1 MAGTSGVSDLTQ
13 SVDDLLA
20 TQTEKKIKYR
30 GSSELGKEE
39 FLKLLVCQLQNQDP
53 LNPQDDT
60 EFISQLAQFS
70 SLEQMTNM
78 NTTLSNNVAYSLVG
92 KEVIVRTVDA
102 TGKVTEDRGLVDY
115 VEIQNGEAMLSV
127 NGKKYSIDD
136 LVQVLDYA
144 YAIKEYLPSV
154 EEQTEIYDQ
163 SNPNLVKVK
172 INLGSNG
179 YEASSVAIAINGQF
193 IDKEYLSF
201 DEETGT
207 VTIAPG
213 AFKDLTPGEYYLEFY
228 FDDIYSTSVKDKVV
242 VRVVNSG
249 IDLGGGNDD
258 PEVEDPDTT
267 DPEDPE
273 VTDPE
278 DSENGETEENN
289 TPGSE
294 GEENA

>member
-1 MAGTSGVSDLTQ
+1 MAGTGGVSDLTQ
-13 SVDDLLA
+13 SIDDL
-20 TQTEKKIKYR
+20 TYGSTEREIKYR

-78 NTTLSNNVAYSLVG
+78 NTTLTNNVAYSLVG
-92 KEVIVRTVDA
+92 KEVIVQTVDA
-102 TGKVTEDRGLVDY
+102 SGKVTEDRGLVDY

-144 YAIKEYLPSV
+144 YAVKEYLPRV
-154 EEQTEIYDQ
+154 EAQTEVYDQ
-163 SNPNLVKVK
+163 SNPNIVKVK
-172 INLGSNG
+172 IDLGSNG

-193 IDKEYLSF
+193 IDKEHMSY
-201 DEETGT
+201 DPETGI
-207 VTIAPG
+207 VSIAPG

-228 FDDIYSTSVKDKVV
+228 FDDIYATTVKDKVV

-249 IDLGGGNDD
+249 IDLGGNENPD
-258 PEVEDPDTT
+258 VEDPDAT

-273 VTDPE
+273 
-278 DSENGETEENN
+278 NGGTEGND
-289 TPGSE
+289 TPGTE

>member
-13 SVDDLLA
+13 SIDDVSYGKA
-20 TQTEKKIKYR
+20 TEREIKYR

-78 NTTLSNNVAYSLVG
+78 NTTLTNNVAYGLVG
-92 KEVIVRTVDA
+92 KEVIVQTIGANGQVI
-102 TGKVTEDRGLVDY
+102 EDRGLVDY

-127 NGKKYSIDD
+127 NGKMYSIDD
-136 LVQVLDYA
+136 LVKVLDYA
-144 YAIKEYLPSV
+144 YAVQEYLPSV
-154 EEQTEIYDQ
+154 PEQTEIYDQ
-163 SNPNLVKVK
+163 SNPNIVNVK

-193 IDKEYLSF
+193 IDKEYMSY
-201 DEETGT
+201 DAETGI
-207 VTIAPG
+207 VSIKPG

-228 FDDIYSTSVKDKVV
+228 FDDIYGTTVKDKVV
-242 VRVVNSG
+242 VRVLNSG
-249 IDLGGGNDD
+249 IDLGGGDD
-258 PEVEDPDTT
+258 TDVT

-273 VTDPE
+273 
-278 DSENGETEENN
+278 ETEGDN
-289 TPGSE
+289 TPE
-294 GEENA
+294 TDGEENA

>member
-13 SVDDLLA
+13 ALDDL
-20 TQTEKKIKYR
+20 TFSKDVTEREVKYR

-78 NTTLSNNVAYSLVG
+78 NTTLTNNVAYSLVG
-92 KEVIVRTVDA
+92 KEVIVQTVDA
-102 TGKVTEDRGLVDY
+102 NGRVTEDRGLVDY

-144 YAIKEYLPSV
+144 YAVKEYLPSV
-154 EEQTEIYDQ
+154 EAQTEVYDQ
-163 SNPNLVKVK
+163 SNPNIVEVK

-179 YEASSVAIAINGQF
+179 YEASSVAIALNGQF
-193 IDKEYLSF
+193 IDKEYMSY
-201 DEETGT
+201 DPETGI
-207 VTIAPG
+207 VSIAPG

-228 FDDIYSTSVKDKVV
+228 FDDIYATTVKDKVV

-249 IDLGGGNDD
+249 IDLGGNENPD
-258 PEVEDPDTT
+258 VEDPDVT

-273 VTDPE
+273 
-278 DSENGETEENN
+278 NGGTEGDD
-289 TPGSE
+289 TPGTE

>member
-1 MAGTSGVSDLTQ
+1 MAGTGGVSDLTQ
-13 SVDDLLA
+13 SIDDL
-20 TQTEKKIKYR
+20 TYGSTEREIKYR

-78 NTTLSNNVAYSLVG
+78 NTTLTNNVAYSLVG
-92 KEVIVRTVDA
+92 KEVIVQTVDA
-102 TGKVTEDRGLVDY
+102 SGKVTEDRGLVDY

-144 YAIKEYLPSV
+144 YAVKEYLPRV
-154 EEQTEIYDQ
+154 EAQTEVYDQ
-163 SNPNLVKVK
+163 SNPNIVKVK
-172 INLGSNG
+172 IDLGSNG

-193 IDKEYLSF
+193 IDKEHMSY
-201 DEETGT
+201 DPETGI
-207 VTIAPG
+207 VSIAPG

-228 FDDIYSTSVKDKVV
+228 FDDIYATTVKDKVV

-249 IDLGGGNDD
+249 IDLGGNENSDVEDTENDGTEGND
-258 PEVEDPDTT
+258 
-267 DPEDPE
+267 
-273 VTDPE
+273 
-278 DSENGETEENN
+278 
-289 TPGSE
+289 TPGTE

>member
-1 MAGTSGVSDLTQ
+1 MAGTGGVSDLTQ
-13 SVDDLLA
+13 SIDDL
-20 TQTEKKIKYR
+20 TYGSTEREIKYR

-78 NTTLSNNVAYSLVG
+78 NTTLTNNVAYGLVG
-92 KEVIVRTVDA
+92 KEVIVQTIGANGQVI
-102 TGKVTEDRGLVDY
+102 EDRGLVDY

-144 YAIKEYLPSV
+144 YAVKEYLPRV
-154 EEQTEIYDQ
+154 EEQTEVYDQ
-163 SNPNLVKVK
+163 SNPNIVKVK
-172 INLGSNG
+172 IDLGSNG

-193 IDKEYLSF
+193 IDKEHMSY
-201 DEETGT
+201 DPETGI
-207 VTIAPG
+207 VSIAPG

-228 FDDIYSTSVKDKVV
+228 FDDIYATTVKDKVV

-249 IDLGGGNDD
+249 IDLGGNENSDVEDTENDGAEGND
-258 PEVEDPDTT
+258 
-267 DPEDPE
+267 
-273 VTDPE
+273 
-278 DSENGETEENN
+278 
-289 TPGSE
+289 TPGTE